1 MTQHLLIGTYTETLP
16 HVTGLAHGVL
26 GTTVDGGALGA
37 VETLAATRNPSWLTV
52 SDDGRAVYA
61 VAEAVDFEGTDQGG
75 VVAFARDPESGAL
88 TLLGS
93 QLSGGAEPAH
103 LAIDPTGRF
112 VVVANYGSGTVA
124 VLPILEDRSLG
135 EATDVVQHFG
145 SGPDAARQESPH
157 AHQVVFD
164 PTGQQV
170 IVVDLGVDSLYFYDL
185 DETGHLGER
194 VDERFTTEPG
204 AGPRHVALHP
214 DGRHLFVLNEL
225 DSMLL
230 VLRRDASG
238 FAQVHAA
245 STLPADFEGASLAAE
260 VRVSPSGRFV
270 YTTNRGDLDSIAV
283 FGFDADAGAIALLL
297 VEPSIAAIPRDFVLT
312 ADGAY
317 LIVAGQDSD
326 SIVTFAVDEEGPTLT
341 EESRAEAQTPV
352 CVVLA

>member
-1 MTQHLLIGTYTETLP
+1 MTQHLLIGTYTETFP
-16 HVTGLAHGVL
+16 HVTGRANGVL
-26 GTTVDGGALGA
+26 GATISGGTLGA

-52 SDDGRAVYA
+52 SDDGLAVYA

-93 QLSGGAEPAH
+93 RPSGGAEPAH

-124 VLPILEDRSLG
+124 VLPIRDDRSLG
-135 EATDVVQHFG
+135 QATDVVQHFG

-157 AHQVVFD
+157 PHQVVFD
-164 PTGQQV
+164 PIGEQV
-170 IVVDLGVDSLYFYDL
+170 IVADLGVDSLYFYDL

-194 VDERFTTEPG
+194 VDERFPAEPG
-204 AGPRHVALHP
+204 AGPRHVAWHP

-225 DSMLL
+225 DSTLL

-245 STLPADFEGASLAAE
+245 STVPADFDGHSQAAE
-260 VRVSPSGRFV
+260 RAGLALGSTSGLHLEPRRPRQHRGVRLRRGCRNDRPARGR
-270 YTTNRGDLDSIAV
+270 
-283 FGFDADAGAIALLL
+283 
-297 VEPSIAAIPRDFVLT
+297 
-312 ADGAY
+312 
-317 LIVAGQDSD
+317 
-326 SIVTFAVDEEGPTLT
+326 AVDRCRH
-341 EESRAEAQTPV
+341 SA
-352 CVVLA
+352 

>member
-1 MTQHLLIGTYTETLP
+1 MTQRLLIGTYTETLP
-16 HVTGLAHGVL
+16 HVTGRAHGVL
-26 GTTVDGGALGA
+26 GTTIDGGTLGA
-37 VETLAATRNPSWLTV
+37 VETLGATRNPSWLTV
-52 SDDGRAVYA
+52 SDDGLAVYA

-75 VVAFARDPESGAL
+75 VVAFARDPETGAL

-93 QLSGGAEPAH
+93 QPSGGAEAAH

-112 VVVANYGSGTVA
+112 VVVANYGSGTV
-124 VLPILEDRSLG
+124 VVFPILEDRSLG
-135 EATDVVQHFG
+135 EATDVVQHYG

-164 PTGQQV
+164 PTGEQL

-185 DETGHLGER
+185 DETGRLAER
-194 VDERFTTEPG
+194 VDERFSTEPG

-225 DSMLL
+225 DSTLL

-245 STLPADFEGASLAAE
+245 STLPADFDGHSQAAE

-270 YTTNRGDLDSIAV
+270 YTSNRGDLDSIAV
-283 FGFDADAGAIALLL
+283 FGFDADAGTIALLL
-297 VEPSIAAIPRDFVLT
+297 VQPSVAVVPRDFLLT
-312 ADGAY
+312 DDGSL
-317 LIVAGQDSD
+317 LIVAGQESD
-326 SIVTFAVDEEGPTLT
+326 SIVTFAVDEDGPALT
-341 EESRAEAQTPV
+341 ELGRIEAPTPV
-352 CVVLA
+352 CLVLV